1 MNNFIN
7 LMLSNEKMINEN
19 LDLAKYIKIN
29 IKNIY

>member
-7 LMLSNEKMINEN
+7 LMLSNEKVINEN